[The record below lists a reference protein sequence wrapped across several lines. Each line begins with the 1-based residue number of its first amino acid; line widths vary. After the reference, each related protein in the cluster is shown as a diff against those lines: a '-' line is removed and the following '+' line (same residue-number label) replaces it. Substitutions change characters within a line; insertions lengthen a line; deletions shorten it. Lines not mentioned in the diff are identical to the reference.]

1 MIIHSTLQMH
11 TTLFA
16 VLLAAAANANAATI
30 VNPWSGVIGDRGN
43 ITAFAFRAD
52 AGNFPTSV
60 TPTGALTPT
69 ISLDSITLIRPNDAT
84 TPNFGTGANQTTTTT
99 TPVFLDIY
107 TSMGAAN
114 AFSGYV
120 GSSSTSIAWSST
132 TADQAYT
139 LSFTGTTL
147 SSTTKYWFVF
157 SEDSV
162 AGDVANFRAKLNT
175 SGSDPVAGPGQG
187 YLVGDTAQAALPTNN
202 TQNWGTAFTVDFT
215 AVPEPSA
222 ALLGGLGVLT
232 LLRRRR
238 A

>member
-1 MIIHSTLQMH
+1 MKIRYTFQRH
-11 TTLFA
+11 TTLLA
-16 VLLAAAANANAATI
+16 VFLAAAADANAATI
-30 VNPWSGVIGDRGN
+30 VNPWSGATGDRGN

-52 AGNFPTSV
+52 AGNYPTSV

-84 TPNFGTGANQTTTTT
+84 TPNFGTAANQTAATT
-99 TPVFLDIY
+99 TPVFIDIY

-114 AFSGYV
+114 AFSGYI
-120 GSSSTSIAWSST
+120 GSSSTSITWSST

-139 LSFTGTTL
+139 LSFTGITL

-157 SEDSV
+157 SEDGV
-162 AGDVANFRAKLNT
+162 AGDVANFRVKLNT
-175 SGSDPVAGPGQG
+175 SGTDAVAGPGLG
-187 YLVGDTAQAALPTNN
+187 YLVGDTTQAALPANT

-215 AVPEPSA
+215 PVPEPAA
-222 ALLGGLGVLT
+222 ALLGSLGLLT